1 MVAMN
6 PRALKP
12 SEVARLL
19 NSTPLGA
26 VVDERQLYRHR
37 MMAGF
42 RIGDGKHIDLF
53 RYIAWL
59 VETKHA
65 PKAHVDPAEA
75 YAAMKEAAAQR
86 NRIKAEVGRDIGEL
100 PEVEDPKRKARAA
113 SDFQFF
119 CEVYF
124 NRTFHLPWSDDHRKV
139 IAKMEQAVLRGGLFA
154 MAMPRGSGKAL
165 ALDTP
170 LPTPDGWTT
179 MGNVGEGE
187 ILFDERGRQCRVVL
201 ATDVMYDRPCYR
213 VSFSDGESI
222 VCDGDHLWAVHD
234 RYSRRNPITVSTA
247 EMAPRVHVGNRA
259 DRREHRYAIP
269 LAPPLQIAGINLP
282 IPSYVLGLWLGNGT
296 SSNSGISNHALD
308 HDELARLTRW
318 SGEFLDRRYS
328 GRQGLADVRP
338 PASLLPRF

>member
-86 NRIKAEVGRDIGEL
+86 NRIKAEAGRDVGEM
-100 PEVEDPKRKARAA
+100 PAVAEPARKAKAA
-113 SDFQFF
+113 RDFRFF

-124 NRTFHLPWSDDHRKV
+124 RMTFHLTWSPDHLKV
-139 IAKMEQAVLRGGLFA
+139 IGKIEQAVLQGGLFA
-154 MAMPRGSGKAL
+154 MAMPRGSGK
-165 ALDTP
+165 T
-170 LPTPDGWTT
+170 
-179 MGNVGEGE
+179 
-187 ILFDERGRQCRVVL
+187 
-201 ATDVMYDRPCYR
+201 
-213 VSFSDGESI
+213 SI
-222 VCDGDHLWAVHD
+222 AECACLWAVLL
-234 RYSRRNPITVSTA
+234 R
-247 EMAPRVHVGNRA
+247 
-259 DRREHRYAIP
+259 
-269 LAPPLQIAGINLP
+269 
-282 IPSYVLGLWLGNGT
+282 
-296 SSNSGISNHALD
+296 SS
-308 HDELARLTRW
+308 
-318 SGEFLDRRYS
+318 
-328 GRQGLADVRP
+328 
-338 PASLLPRF
+338 